1 MGMYTQVQFTMI
13 VKPEFRKYT
22 EVYTEGGWVDTD
34 DPRFLEFSKD
44 DRASFIP
51 NGYDT
56 FTPGGGWRIF
66 DEETGEWDV
75 SCSLKNY
82 ENTVEKFFELIPYF
96 IESIKTLET
105 FDENDDIHRVYQ
117 LIDNKVVKVNQYSEY
132 DDGFVP
138 ESNLALI
145 TSDTQHLTI
154 STEDSAESLEVD
166 VPIKRVYGELD
177 LETGTLTYHKPEG
190 GTQ

>member
-1 MGMYTQVQFTMI
+1 MGMYTQVQFEMI

-22 EVYTEGGWVDTD
+22 EVYTKGDWASTD
-34 DPRFLEFSKD
+34 DPKFLEFSKD

-56 FTPGGGWRIF
+56 FSLDGGWRTF
-66 DEETGEWDV
+66 DENTGEWDV

-82 ENTVEKFFELIPYF
+82 ENTVEKFFDLIPYF

-117 LIDNKVVKVNQYSEY
+117 LIDNKVVKVNQYPEY

-138 ESNLALI
+138 ETVLSPVSKPL
-145 TSDTQHLTI
+145 H
-154 STEDSAESLEVD
+154 SATVRVEIRKSREVSI
-166 VPIKRVYGELD
+166 PFKRVDGVLD
-177 LETGTLTYHKPEG
+177 LESGTFTYYEPEG
-190 GTQ
+190 ET